1 MKNGFAEINNTKIYY
16 EMDGTGLPL
25 MLVHAGIADCRM
37 WNDQFRVFA
46 EKYQTIRY
54 DRRGFGKTPMVA
66 GDYSHHHDLYEL
78 LKALDIK
85 QAVLVGCSQG
95 AKTSTDFTLEHPEM
109 TKALILVGP
118 ALGGFAFD
126 GEPPRQAEELE
137 KADQAGDLDLVN
149 ELELQIWVDGQQR
162 TPEQVDSKVREL
174 VRDMNRIALQTPEDL
189 GNEIPLEPAAVNR
202 LSEIKVPTLIVV
214 GDLDTQRTLAAA
226 DFLAGNIPNAKKIMM
241 NNTAHLPNME
251 QPEEFNEYVL
261 SFLDGYNFKVVV

>member
-1 MKNGFAEINNTKIYY
+1 MKSGFAEVNNTKSYY
-16 EMDGTGLPL
+16 EMDGTGFPL
-25 MLVHAGIADCRM
+25 VLVHAGIADCRM
-37 WNDQFRVFA
+37 WNDQFNVFA
-46 EKYQTIRY
+46 QKHQTIRY

-78 LKALDIK
+78 LKALDVK

-95 AKTSTDFTLEHPEM
+95 AKTSVDFTLEHPEM

-118 ALGGFAFD
+118 ALGGFVFN

-162 TPEQVDSKVREL
+162 TPEQVNSKVREL

-202 LSEIKVPTLIVV
+202 LSEIKVPVLVVV
-214 GDLDTQRTLAAA
+214 GDLDTGRTLAAA
-226 DFLAGNIPNAKKIMM
+226 DFLSRNIPNSRKIMM
-241 NNTAHLPNME
+241 KDTAHLPGME
-251 QPEEFNEYVL
+251 QPEEFNEHVL
-261 SFLDGYNFKVVV
+261 SFLDSSNFGKVV